1 MQWFIIYMQKELEG
15 LQLKFGTAAA
25 SLADLFRVVIK
36 AQGELYEKGKSDA
49 FFELMQACQQRTN
62 EDGRIDIASV
72 KAFAEEKLKEIES
85 KSN

>member
-1 MQWFIIYMQKELEG
+1 MQRELEG
-15 LQLKFGTAAA
+15 LQGKFGTAAA

-36 AQGELYEKGKSDA
+36 SQGELYEKGKSDA
-49 FFELMQACQQRTN
+49 FFELLKICQQTTLD
-62 EDGRIDIASV
+62 DGRIDIASV